1 LETSVASEYAFPPL
15 EGEQFQAKEISMS
28 QYPPPQYPPPNPPPP
43 PGGYPGG
50 GGMPPGAQASN
61 GLAITS
67 LIMGILS
74 CIPGVGLLAILFGA
88 LGIGKA
94 KDPRYGGKGLAIV
107 GIVLGLISIVVW
119 GGIGYGVYWG
129 VGKIKEMASGF
140 QFVEALSRGSVA
152 EAKTFSTGKMSDAEL
167 SKLAVEMKTLGKLK
181 QMQNPTNSFQNNVL
195 DIQGTGIF
203 ENGTRKVHFVMIN
216 TPTGW
221 KVDKLTLE

>member
-1 LETSVASEYAFPPL
+1 
-15 EGEQFQAKEISMS
+15 MS

-43 PGGYPGG
+43 PGGFQQYPA

-107 GIVLGLISIVVW
+107 GIVLGLLSIVVYA
-119 GGIGYGVYWG
+119 GVGYSFYWG
-129 VGKIKEMASGF
+129 F
-140 QFVEALSRGSVA
+140 
-152 EAKTFSTGKMSDAEL
+152 
-167 SKLAVEMKTLGKLK
+167 GKLK
-181 QMQNPTNSFQNNVL
+181 SMAEPGAEF
-195 DIQGTGIF
+195 F
-203 ENGTRKVHFVMIN
+203 KA
-216 TPTGW
+216 
-221 KVDKLTLE
+221 VDAGDFGKARQ